1 LPWAYLKE
9 IKITEPMLP
18 ASIQK
23 NDTRA
28 RIIIFS
34 LSLFVFTAI
43 TVLSRVSIG
52 SNLPFDIHIFAMINA
67 IINSMVAILLVAG
80 LRAVN
85 RRNYLLHKKIML
97 TAMSL
102 SVLFLIS
109 YIAHHLFAGE
119 TRFGDVDHNNVIS
132 DEERS
137 AVGFVRVIYYILL
150 LTHIPLAGIVLPF
163 ILFTAYR
170 ALTGEFERHKKLSRI
185 TWPIWFYVAISGV
198 LVYLMIQ
205 PYYI

>member
-1 LPWAYLKE
+1 
-9 IKITEPMLP
+9 MLP

-34 LSLFVFTAI
+34 LSLIVFTAI
-43 TVLSRVSIG
+43 TVLSRVKVG
-52 SNLPFDIHIFAMINA
+52 SNLPFDIHVFAMINA
-67 IINSMVAILLVAG
+67 VINSTVAILLVAG

-97 TAMSL
+97 AAMSL
-102 SVLFLIS
+102 SVLFLLS

-119 TRFGDVDHNNVIS
+119 TRFGDTDHNNVIS

-137 AVGFVRVIYYILL
+137 AVGFVRVIYYFLL

-170 ALTGEFERHKKLSRI
+170 ALTGEFEKHKKLSRV